1 MTDKVGQ
8 IKQYAKQIRD
18 IPLTKVGLAEDPES
32 LAAGFTAEEAVA
44 RLTGTDNFDSQRK
57 NKFLIEFRE
66 Q

>member
-32 LAAGFTAEEAVA
+32 LAAGFTAEEAVG
-44 RLTGTDNFDSQRK
+44 RLTGTDNFDNQRK
-57 NKFLIEFRE
+57 NKFLVEFRE